1 MSESSRHSGSE
12 TEEGQDNKFSK
23 LNIEGADIGTPYKKE
38 SKAKKG
44 KRSVMFSVGQK
55 DVSIT
60 IKT

>member
-23 LNIEGADIGTPYKKE
+23 LNIERADIGIGKK
-38 SKAKKG
+38 SKAKKE
-44 KRSVMFSVGQK
+44 KRSVMFNVGQK